1 MNPLIIDN
9 EFKSLVPPP
18 SADELEQLEANI
30 LSDGC
35 REPLV
40 VWQDTLIDGHNRH
53 SICSKHNIPY
63 TVAEKEFECR
73 ERATLW
79 IIDNQV
85 GRRNLQPID
94 RVPLL
99 EKKRAILRAQ
109 AAERKMARLLRGPES
124 PVAVN
129 LPEREIGEVNESL
142 ASQAGVS
149 RKTYE
154 HLKDVA
160 ENGAEE
166 LKQAVREKKLGASTA
181 AELSSLPKAEQ
192 AALVALPK
200 KEIVEAAR
208 KAHVANATGEFE
220 WYSPLNLIA
229 SGLACMGSIDLDP
242 ASCAVANENVKA
254 AEYYTKEDDGLK
266 KDWFGN
272 VWLNPPYSA
281 SLIREF
287 AEVAASKYERGEYE
301 QACILV
307 NNATDTNWFHR
318 LLEVASAICLIKGR
332 VRFIDRQGNPGGIPL
347 QGQVVI
353 YIGKQP
359 EGFVE
364 AFSAHG
370 RAILL

>member
-1 MNPLIIDN
+1 MNPIIIDN
-9 EFKSLVPPP
+9 EFRSLVPPP
-18 SADELEQLEANI
+18 SADELEQLEQNI
-30 LSDGC
+30 ISDGC

-63 TVAEKEFECR
+63 TVAEKEFESR
-73 ERATLW
+73 EGATLW

-109 AAERKMARLLRGPES
+109 AAERKMASLLRGPES

-129 LPEREIGEVNESL
+129 LPERENGEVNESL

-166 LKQAVREKKLGASTA
+166 LKQAVREKRIGASTA
-181 AELSSLPKAEQ
+181 AELSTLPKEEQ

-200 KEIVEAAR
+200 KEIVEAV
-208 KAHVANATGEFE
+208 KKSHVSNATGEFE
-220 WYSPLNLIA
+220 WYSPHNLIA

-266 KDWFGN
+266 NVWFGN
-272 VWLNPPYSA
+272 VWLNPPYAS

-287 AEVAASKYERGEYE
+287 AEMAASKYEEGEYE

-332 VRFIDRQGNPGGIPL
+332 VRFIDRHGNPGGIPL

-359 EGFVE
+359 KSFLE
-364 AFSAHG
+364 AFREHG